1 MNSPE
6 LASFLRTRREAL
18 QPEDVGLS
26 RGPRRRANGLRREE
40 VAELAG
46 MSTDYYARLERSNAP
61 APSEQMVGAIAR
73 ALRLSLTERDHLF
86 HLTGHTTP
94 TRAQRGDHIN
104 PGLMRVLDRLHDT
117 PAQVMNSMGETLA
130 QTPLAVALLGEQTQF
145 HGDRRSNLYR
155 WFTEPESRQIYP
167 ERDHERLGRVFVAQH
182 RGVVTQQGS
191 TSRAAALARRLTEQ
205 SPEFAA
211 IWADHE
217 VGLLHSDDKWFVHPE
232 VGELSLNCQVL
243 LDPDQEQCLLIF
255 TAKPGTD
262 SYERLHLLSVIGAL
276 QLHQSAA
283 LE

>member
-6 LASFLRTRREAL
+6 LAGFLRTRREAL

-61 APSEQMVGAIAR
+61 EPSEQMIAAIAR
-73 ALRLSLTERDHLF
+73 ALRLSLPERDHLF
-86 HLTGHTTP
+86 QLTGHTAP
-94 TRAQRGDHIN
+94 TRAQRSDHIN

-130 QTPLAVALLGEQTQF
+130 QTPLAVALLGDQTGF
-145 HGDRRSNLYR
+145 RGDRRSNVYR
-155 WFTEPESRQIYP
+155 WFTEPESRFIYP
-167 ERDHERLGRVFVAQH
+167 ESDHERLGRVFVAQH
-182 RGVVTQQGS
+182 RAVVTRHGS
-191 TSRAAALARRLTEQ
+191 ASPAGALARRLADQ
-205 SPEFAA
+205 IPEFAA
-211 IWADHE
+211 IWAEHE
-217 VGLLHSDDKWFVHPE
+217 IGLIHSDDKRLDHPE
-232 VGELSLNCQVL
+232 VGELSLHCQVL

-255 TAKPGTD
+255 TATPGTE

-276 QLHQSAA
+276 QLNESA
-283 LE
+283 LLD